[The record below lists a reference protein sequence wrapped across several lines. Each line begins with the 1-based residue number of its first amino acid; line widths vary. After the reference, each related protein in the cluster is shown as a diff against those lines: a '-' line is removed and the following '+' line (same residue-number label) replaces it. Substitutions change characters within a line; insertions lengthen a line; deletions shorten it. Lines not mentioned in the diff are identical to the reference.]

1 MLGTLIEA
9 AERAPLPDWLLR
21 AGIWMLVAR
30 TRAVLSMVPLGADA
44 WFAEAMRDK
53 PIATHVDDA
62 NAQHYEVP
70 ARFFELVLGPRLK
83 YSCGLYE
90 RPWTTLEA
98 AEVAALDAT
107 VAHADIADGHRILE
121 LGCGWGSLTLH
132 LAERFPA
139 AFVTAVSNSGSQR
152 AFIEARARA
161 RGITNLRVLTADMNH
176 VTFTD
181 GAFDRVVS
189 VEMFEHMSNWRE
201 LLRRVNRWLVPSGR
215 LFLHVF
221 SHQRGAYRFD
231 RTDRA
236 DWIAQHFFTGG
247 IMPSHGLA
255 SAFPDLFSVED
266 TWRWD
271 GRHYARTAEDW
282 LRRMDANRSEISAVM
297 RETYGDDAAL
307 WQQRW
312 RLFFLATAGL
322 FGHAGG
328 GEWGVSHYR
337 LRPTLSRVDGGD
349 NPAPALSRRSATS
362 QAQRSS
368 ASPAV
373 AQPEAGRVAENLADS
388 R

>member
-30 TRAVLSMVPLGADA
+30 TRAVLSTVPSGADV

-53 PIATHVDDA
+53 PIAIHVDDA

-83 YSCGLYE
+83 YSCGFYDT
-90 RPWTTLEA
+90 PWTTLEA

-107 VAHADIADGHRILE
+107 VTHADIADGHRILE

-139 AFVTAVSNSGSQR
+139 AFVTAVSNSESQR
-152 AFIEARARA
+152 AFIEARARE
-161 RGITNLRVLTADMNH
+161 RGMTNLRVLTADMNH

-201 LLRRVNRWLVPSGR
+201 LLRRVKRWLVPSGR
-215 LFLHVF
+215 MFLHVF

-255 SAFPDLFSVED
+255 YAFPDLFSVED

-282 LRRMDANRSEISAVM
+282 LRRMDANRSEISDVM

-312 RLFFLATAGL
+312 RLFFLATSGL

-328 GEWGVSHYR
+328 FEWGVSHYR
-337 LRPTLSRVDGGD
+337 LRPTLSRDDGGET
-349 NPAPALSRRSATS
+349 PTVSRRSATS

-368 ASPAV
+368 ARPAV
-373 AQPEAGRVAENLADS
+373 AQPEAGRDAENPADS